1 MRKSMKQIENEI
13 VSFTA
18 RVEFDEATAKRVEES
33 FNSIQ
38 QSANE
43 ARARIE
49 KANAALMKMRM
60 EGKEDTAEFKAM
72 EAAMQADIKALK
84 DLNKQGDNYAKQLG
98 VMKMSMKQ
106 LREHAK
112 QLRKEMDGMHDTKRL
127 AAYKKELKATEAR
140 ILEMGGGTK
149 KTSSI
154 LSGAFGKV
162 ASKAGLIGLAV
173 AGVGK
178 AAKAAFKTATTASQS
193 FGDGFNKI
201 QAEIKAGWNQFIRD
215 LSNGQ
220 GFSMESIRNAAAA
233 AAEAF
238 EIRDEHFERNNSYM
252 IQEVRMRKEI
262 NSLEAKAYDK
272 SLSAKE
278 RLDAL
283 NEANEKEKQLAQ
295 MRTDNQQKLLKAAE
309 DELSAD
315 TKLQGEQLKELENLI
330 NEYQINQDLIDQ
342 AKQYNQLLEEKG
354 KQQAK
359 VAKGEQ
365 AAMDAVDNP
374 RGSKQADRIINEGR
388 AAKKRIEEINKALDI
403 TPEKITTIANLLSKY
418 NLSNDEHVT
427 NYVQARIGVDKG
439 ATDQSEVDRANK
451 RRESQLQQ
459 QMYSEDIARVEAW
472 QTSRTNILKKQL
484 LEQKITQDDYEK
496 QTYDISLQA
505 LKRKE
510 NITRDY
516 SKKIAG
522 LDKQA
527 ATFASQA
534 LDARLA
540 RQKAET
546 ADVEKNSRERLN
558 ALKKQLLDGQ
568 ITQEQYKDQST
579 AIETETLEA
588 KKAILIKYGED
599 TTAIDSQILDKQL
612 NVENRALEILSQE
625 YEKQRLDL
633 EKQLRNREITQEE
646 YNARLRD
653 INIAELIQEKAI
665 REQYGE
671 DTTALEKKILEART
685 ELQEQYRQM
694 THASFKDIEKLYR
707 QSGAVMG
714 DAIKKYL
721 TRVKTA
727 ITESDL
733 KMTEEDLERLKRMVN
748 SALAQ
753 NVSRQGQ
760 LDQNTRQFEIDMKE
774 LEDMYSL
781 QLISEEEFQKRKQQ
795 IIRDYTQK
803 NIDIQTK
810 GWQNA
815 LSTATQMLD
824 QMSQLVDTLQEAEFA
839 AVEAWKQKEIALA
852 EGNSDRQAEI
862 EEEAE
867 AKKLEIQKKYADID
881 MGINIAKA
889 IASGALA
896 AVMAWTAAGG
906 NPIIAGIF
914 TALIAATTA
923 AEVATIIAQRNAI
936 KNTSA
941 SSSASAPKTTGT
953 VGFSE
958 GGYTGPGERLEV
970 AGVVHRGEYVVPQP
984 QMRDPEVARMVASI
998 ESKRR
1003 RTSSKNALPGFAE
1016 GGYTDAKEESHY
1028 NELLSGIYD
1037 TLLTIATN
1045 PVPAYVV
1052 LSDLETKYDQ
1062 QNRFKEA
1069 TSLKYRKR

>member
-84 DLNKQGDNYAKQLG
+84 ELNKQGDNYAKQLG
-98 VMKMSMKQ
+98 VQKMSMKQ

-112 QLRKEMDGMHDTKRL
+112 QLKKEMDGMHDTKRL

-140 ILEMGGGTK
+140 IQEMGGGTK

-162 ASKAGLIGLAV
+162 ATKAGLIGLAV
-173 AGVGK
+173 AGVAK
-178 AAKAAFKTATTASQS
+178 VAKAAFKTALAASQS
-193 FGDGFNKI
+193 FGDKFGKI
-201 QAEIKAGWNQFIRD
+201 QAEMKAGWTQFIRD
-215 LSNGQ
+215 ISTGQ

-262 NSLEAKAYDK
+262 NRLEAKAYDK

-295 MRTDNQQKLLKAAE
+295 MRADNQERLLKAAE
-309 DELSAD
+309 KELSAD
-315 TKLQGEQLKELENLI
+315 TKLKGVQLEELEKLI
-330 NEYQINQDLIDQ
+330 NEYQLNQDLIDQ
-342 AKQYNQLLEEKG
+342 GKKYNALLDERQKLTDKLNAPQIG
-354 KQQAK
+354 LVTSQQ
-359 VAKGEQ
+359 GW
-365 AAMDAVDNP
+365 DN
-374 RGSKQADRIINEGR
+374 INSQR
-388 AAKKRIEEINKALDI
+388 NAAKNRIEKINSELDK
-403 TPEKITTIANLLSKY
+403 TPEKIIKIANLLDKY
-418 NLSNDEHVT
+418 DLSNDEHIT
-427 NYVQARIGVDKG
+427 NYVQARTSVDKG
-439 ATDQSEVDRANK
+439 AADQSEVDRANK

-484 LEQKITQDDYEK
+484 LEQKITQDEYEK

-599 TTAIDSQILDKQL
+599 TTTIDSQILDKQL

-748 SALAQ
+748 SALTQ

-839 AVEAWKQKEIALA
+839 AVEAWKQKELALA

-936 KNTSA
+936 KNTSS